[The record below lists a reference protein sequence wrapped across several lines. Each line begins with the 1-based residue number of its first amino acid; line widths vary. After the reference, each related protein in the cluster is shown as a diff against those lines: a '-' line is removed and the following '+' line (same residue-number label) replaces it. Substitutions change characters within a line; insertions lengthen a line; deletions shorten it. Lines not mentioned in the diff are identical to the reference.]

1 MTHHAKT
8 KSQSSTTRRDVI
20 KGAGVGIAVVA
31 ASGTPALASPLPVP
45 ESWDAE
51 TDVLV
56 IGYGGA
62 GAVTAVTAHDT
73 GARVMVIEKQAED
86 AHTSNTQMCLGVF
99 LSPDTVEDTLA
110 YMSVAS
116 LVNVDMPESKD
127 IDDDTIRVWAEESV
141 KNRDW
146 LTAMGATGFEMFSN
160 AGRDSDWPG
169 NDAIKAYQM
178 KKPDGTAGV
187 GVDLFAFLDGLV
199 QERGVEVRWNTP
211 ANRLIADPSGAIVG
225 VRVLQDG
232 VEKSIRAARAVVL
245 TTGGY
250 EFDQAAHRTYLPSY
264 PMVFYGNPDNTG
276 DGLRMAQDVG
286 ADLWHMTVLGGGFK
300 FKFDDFP
307 TAFAPSFGTGSYV
320 IVDRSGRRFNSETK
334 LGGYSGYWNALV
346 YDTVNYTWP
355 RIPTWFV
362 FDEKRRQA
370 GPIVWTAFGAAGPI
384 GMYDWSDDNSAEVES
399 GWISSSDTL
408 EGLAAK
414 IGVAPDALTDEVRG
428 FNAGHGRGRDRAFD
442 RPMNTIAPLDT
453 PPYYAVP
460 LWPGLNNTF
469 GGPRRN
475 AKSQIL
481 DTFGAPIERLY
492 SAGELGSIFVQYPQ
506 GGANIGECLAFG
518 RIAGANAAA
527 EPPRDA

>member
-31 ASGTPALASPLPVP
+31 ASGTPALSSPLPMP

-62 GAVTAVTAHDT
+62 GAVTAVTAHDA

-199 QERGVEVRWNTP
+199 QERGIEVRWNTP
-211 ANRLIADPSGAIVG
+211 ANRLIADPSGVIVG

-384 GMYDWSDDNSAEVES
+384 GMYDWSDDNSTEVES

-527 EPPRDA
+527 EPTRDA